1 MHEEMLRVFAVF
13 LDGFD
18 MMVTGAESNDAQTRP
33 LGGSEPSE
41 VGT

>member
-1 MHEEMLRVFAVF
+1 MLRVFAVF

-33 LGGSEPSE
+33 VGVSEPSE
-41 VGT
+41 DGT